1 MKSKSTKTKPYDP
14 SALLTDDDLIAD
26 FLQEA
31 MDDPDP
37 AIFIVALGHAAK
49 AKGIA
54 NIAAASGLGRTSL
67 YKTLSGDIEP
77 KWDTIQK
84 ILRALDIKLKLV
96 A

>member
-1 MKSKSTKTKPYDP
+1 VRRKTTKTKPYDP
-14 SALLTDDDLIAD
+14 AILLTDDELIAD

-31 MDDPDP
+31 MEDPDP
-37 AIFIVALGHAAK
+37 TVFIVALGQAAK

-54 NIAAASGLGRTSL
+54 NIAATSGLGRTSL
-67 YKTLSGDIEP
+67 YKTLSGDTEP

-84 ILRALDIKLKLV
+84 ILRALDIKLKFV